1 MMVLDMMIVDLFC
14 FKSYSI
20 FVPRPAI
27 ALLHLAVLVGIYL
40 ILSAAFL
47 KLMQP
52 LQPMEGS
59 CIGKIQT
66 CARFSEENKI

>member
-1 MMVLDMMIVDLFC
+1 MMIVDLFC
-14 FKSYSI
+14 LKVIPF
-20 FVPRPAI
+20 FVHKLAI

-52 LQPMEGS
+52 VEGS
-59 CIGKIQT
+59 CIGKIPS
-66 CARFSEENKI
+66 CARFSEEN